1 MMTEPQIIQK
11 ARLPHSPRP
20 IVSIGAGG
28 IVRDAH
34 YPAYRK
40 AGFTVAGLFDLDQD
54 RAQQMATEFNVPI
67 VYRSLAEVAT
77 QAPADAIFD
86 VAVPASAIPTVLSQ
100 LPDGRA
106 VLIQKPMGENLAQAR
121 TIRALCHEKK
131 LTAAINFQLRYAPF
145 VLAARSL
152 IDQGVIGKVHDLEV
166 RATVY
171 TPWHLWSFLEKV
183 AKPEIF
189 YHSIHYIDLVRAF
202 LGEPDGIYCKSVK
215 HPKAMQMDGTRTNM
229 IFDYGDVLRA
239 NVETNHH
246 HEYGLRHQES
256 YIKWEGDQGAIKV
269 TMGLL
274 MNYPQGEPDLFE
286 YCLLQTGKAPE
297 WQAVALD
304 GSWFPDAMIGS
315 MASVMCYL
323 EGSSAVLPTRVD
335 DAFKTMAVAE
345 AACQSSNAGAT
356 PIAADV

>member
-1 MMTEPQIIQK
+1 MAEPLIIQK
-11 ARLPHSPRP
+11 AILPHSSRP

-28 IVRDAH
+28 IVHDAH

-40 AGFTVAGLFDLDQD
+40 AGFTVAGLFDLDPD
-54 RAQQMATEFNVPI
+54 RAQQMASEFNVPI
-67 VYRSLAEVAT
+67 VYHSLAEAAI
-77 QAPADAIFD
+77 QAPANAIFD
-86 VAVPASAIPTVLSQ
+86 VAVPASVIPAVLEQ
-100 LPDGRA
+100 LPENRA

-121 TIRALCHEKK
+121 AIRALCHQKK

-171 TPWHLWSFLEKV
+171 TPWHLWPFLEKV

-202 LGEPDGIYCKSVK
+202 LGEPRGIYCKSVK
-215 HPKAMQMDGTRTNM
+215 HPKAMQMDGTRTTI

-256 YIKWEGDQGAIKV
+256 YIKWEGDRGAIKV

-274 MNYPQGEPDLFE
+274 MNYPQGEPDIFE
-286 YCLLQTGKAPE
+286 YCVLQPGQAPQ
-297 WQAVALD
+297 WQTVALD

-315 MASVMCYL
+315 MASVMCYV
-323 EGSSAVLPTRVD
+323 EGSSTLLPTAVD

-345 AACQSSNAGAT
+345 AACQSSDAGAT
-356 PIAADV
+356 PIPGEA

>member
-1 MMTEPQIIQK
+1 MAALQIVQTAILPQT
-11 ARLPHSPRP
+11 PRP

-28 IVRDAH
+28 IVHDAH

-54 RAQQMATEFNVPI
+54 RAQQMATQFNVPI
-67 VYRSLAEVAT
+67 VYASLAEAAAH
-77 QAPADAIFD
+77 APADAVFD
-86 VAVPASAIPTVLSQ
+86 VAVPASAIPAVLRQ
-100 LPDGRA
+100 LPDQRA
-106 VLIQKPMGENLAQAR
+106 VLIQKPMGENLAEAR
-121 TIRALCHEKK
+121 LIRTLCYEKK

-145 VLAARSL
+145 VLAAKSL

-166 RATVY
+166 RVTVY
-171 TPWHLWSFLEKV
+171 TPWHLWGFLAKIP
-183 AKPEIF
+183 KPEIL
-189 YHSIHYIDLVRAF
+189 YHSIHYIDLVRSF
-202 LGEPDGIYCKSVK
+202 LGEPQGVYCKSVK
-215 HPKAMQMDGTRTNM
+215 HPKALMMDGTRTNL

-274 MNYPQGEPDLFE
+274 MNYPRGEPDIFE
-286 YCLLQTGKAPE
+286 YCVLQEGQAPE
-297 WQAVALD
+297 WKAVPLA
-304 GSWFPDAMIGS
+304 GSWFPDGMIGT
-315 MASVMCYL
+315 MASLMRYV
-323 EGSSAVLPTRVD
+323 EGSSDVLPTAVD

-345 AACQSSNAGAT
+345 AACLSSDGGAT
-356 PIAADV
+356 VISKQ